1 MDAEFST
8 ELEDDSAVQVAQ
20 ELLRFFQYCKQ
31 GDEITAKAEL
41 DKLPPLQSW
50 LLQAGS
56 NQAAR
61 SSSSRVNTAESTSES
76 EEEQGDKMEVDDGW
90 TAVKTRRKQK

>member
-1 MDAEFST
+1 MDTQFNT
-8 ELEDDSAVQVAQ
+8 EMEDDSAVQVAQ

-31 GDEITAKAEL
+31 GDEVTAKAEL
-41 DKLPPLQSW
+41 DKLPPLQNW
-50 LLQAGS
+50 LLRQEP
-56 NQAAR
+56 NKPAR
-61 SSSSRVNTAESTSES
+61 SSSTQVNSASSSES